1 MKRGKKLLIIGSIVV
16 VVVVAGI
23 FTRNYLRTRFAMNAR
38 LNQDNLAS
46 AKVTRGDLKVS
57 VDGSGKAEFSE
68 KKDII
73 AKLDGEVLKVNA
85 KDGDQIKKDDPI
97 AEIDMEDAVATAEN
111 DIRQMESKIKL
122 QEVTVREQSDNL
134 TDLQDIKEQCDI
146 TAPYTGILSE
156 LTVKEGDSI
165 NKDQRIGTID
175 DTSQLRI
182 TLPFEKT
189 QAEKVKSGQ
198 AVDVYL
204 TDYIDKDVKARGKI
218 ASISNTSNG
227 DQAITNIKVALEGKE
242 GYEAGANASF
252 SLMVNGTTVAPL
264 STGKL
269 EWIDSHSF
277 TSMES
282 GKTKEVLK
290 EAGDEVTQGE
300 VLVRLENENVGSDIQ
315 KARTNLESAQ
325 IDLDQLKDQLEQA
338 RKNLEELKANS
349 LLTAPMDGVVSGLAI
364 EAGGQLKA
372 GTVVAV
378 VSDASK
384 LVVPVYIDELDISK
398 VKTGQTVEITLDALE
413 GQTFAGTVD
422 EVAVEGTNENGI
434 GSFEVTVAVSD
445 SENIKPGMSAN
456 VEILVSEKKDTL
468 ILPIEAVRKSDDQYM
483 VMLKSGNEEAG
494 TTNMPDKNAFNRE
507 PSVNGETGN
516 GELPGNRETDSGET
530 ETGQPDGDMKTDGKA
545 ASDRK
550 TGSSQQT
557 GAPASSNLVTVKLGL
572 VSDTYVEILEGLEE
586 GDEVLI
592 SGQNGNSMQFGM
604 PGGMNGGQQQ
614 IQQGSRGEVTETRTY
629 RTEEVSPPDNR

>member
-227 DQAITNIKVALEGKE
+227 GQAIADVEVALEGKE